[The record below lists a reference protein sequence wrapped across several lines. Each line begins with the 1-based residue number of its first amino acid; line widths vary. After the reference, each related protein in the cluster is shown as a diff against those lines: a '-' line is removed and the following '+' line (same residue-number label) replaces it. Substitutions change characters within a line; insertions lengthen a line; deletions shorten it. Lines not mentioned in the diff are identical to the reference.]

1 MEHLSLIAS
10 VSIALLVMAIVAKA
24 AVVVPQQ
31 NAYVVEYLGRYSR
44 TLRAG
49 FYILIPFV
57 ERVAYRHSLKEHAVD
72 IGAQVCITRDNVKV
86 SVDGILYM
94 QVLDPERASYG
105 IDEYQFAVS
114 QLAMTLLR
122 SEFGRIELD
131 RTFLERAMIN
141 GNVVKE
147 LDQAADPWGVK
158 ILRYEIQSIEP
169 SPDVVSAMEKQ
180 MRAEREKRA
189 VVLESEG
196 RREAIVNDAE
206 GRKQQLIRQSEGARQ
221 MQINE
226 AEGQA
231 AAIVALAAAT
241 AEGLRHVAEALTQDG
256 GDAAMQLRIAEQY
269 VEQFGE
275 LAKESNT
282 LVVPANLSDI
292 SSMVALATKVA
303 RNGAGAP
310 AAGSG

>member
-1 MEHLSLIAS
+1 MEHLSLVAS
-10 VSIALLVMAIVAKA
+10 VSIALLIIAILAKA

-31 NAYVVEYLGRYSR
+31 NAYVVEYLGKYRR

-72 IGAQVCITRDNVKV
+72 ITAQICITRDNVQV
-86 SVDGILYM
+86 AVDGILYM
-94 QVLDPERASYG
+94 QILDPKGASYG
-105 IDEYQFAVS
+105 IDDYSFAIS
-114 QLAMTLLR
+114 QLAQTLLR
-122 SEFGRIELD
+122 SEFGRIDLD
-131 RTFLERAMIN
+131 RTFLERTMIN
-141 GNVVKE
+141 ASIVRE
-147 LDQAADPWGVK
+147 LDKAADPWGVK
-158 ILRYEIQSIEP
+158 ILRYEIQNIKP
-169 SPDVVSAMEKQ
+169 SPDVIGAMEKQ

-189 VVLESEG
+189 VVLDSEG
-196 RREAIVNDAE
+196 RRDAVVNDAE

-231 AAIVALAAAT
+231 AAIVAIAAAT
-241 AEGLRHVAEALTQDG
+241 AEGLRRVAEALNRDG
-256 GDAAMQLRIAEQY
+256 GEAAMQLRIAEQY

-275 LAKESNT
+275 LAKEANT

-292 SSMVALATKVA
+292 SSMIALATRVA
-303 RNGAGAP
+303 RDGARAP
-310 AAGSG
+310 AVRNG